1 MIVLKGYKPIAF
13 ESDTTLLVSKKNKVF
28 RYHISKQQMHYLATL
43 PWTIKQKI
51 FSINRIAYRI
61 TRGGIRNGMVF
72 EQSLYCAYGG
82 IIWRIP
88 LHGADGKAP
97 DAVFRF
103 RNGNSPL
110 TFTLVDDELS
120 LATGFTPG
128 IYFGEYF
135 SNPDKK
141 KVDIYRIDKLGTVEN
156 VYTFTA
162 GQINHIH
169 NIVLDTLRRCAWV
182 LTGDFENGAGI
193 WRASDNFSSVACI
206 AGGEQH
212 FRSCVAFAIKEGLLY
227 ATDSQFEQNNIRLLT
242 VDEPCVRSVS
252 LFPVNGPC
260 IYGTDLCGNFI
271 FTTATEPAVGA
282 NVTVKDIISRKSGPG
297 IVKNRS
303 FVYLVTPQLKL
314 YEVLS
319 KGKDIW
325 PYYLAQFGNIL
336 VPSGKNPS
344 VYLVTYSVANRSNDQ
359 STEIR
364 NWEEVKKQAE
374 L

>member
-1 MIVLKGYKPIAF
+1 MIVLKRYKPIAF

-28 RYHISKQQMHYLATL
+28 RYHIAKQQMHYLATL

-61 TRGGIRNGMVF
+61 TRGGIRNGIVF

-120 LATGFTPG
+120 HATGFTPG

-169 NIVLDTLRRCAWV
+169 NIVFDTLRRCAWV

-193 WRASDNFSSVACI
+193 WRASGDFSRVTCI

-212 FRSCVAFAIKEGLLY
+212 FRSCVAFAVKEGLLY

-242 VDEPCVRSVS
+242 VDEPSVRSVP
-252 LFPVNGPC
+252 LFQINGPC
-260 IYGTDLCGNFI
+260 IFGTNLCGNFV

-282 NVTVKDIISRKSGPG
+282 NIIIKDIMSRKRGPG
-297 IVKNRS
+297 IIKNSS
-303 FVYLVTPQLKL
+303 FVYLVTGDLKF
-314 YEVLS
+314 YEVMNNQ
-319 KGKDIW
+319 KDIW
-325 PYYLAQFGNIL
+325 PYYLAQFGNIIL
-336 VPSGKNPS
+336 PLGENFSKYFVS
-344 VYLVTYSVANRSNDQ
+344 YSIANKRNDQ

-364 NWEEVKKQAE
+364 NFREVKNLIEK
-374 L
+374 

>member
-13 ESDTTLLVSKKNKVF
+13 ESETTLLVSKKNKVF
-28 RYHISKQQMHYLATL
+28 RYHIAKQQMHYLATL
-43 PWTIKQKI
+43 PQTIKQKI

-88 LHGADGKAP
+88 LNGADGKAP

-103 RNGNSPL
+103 RNGNCPL
-110 TFTLVDDELS
+110 TFTLVHDQLS
-120 LATGFTPG
+120 QATGFTPG

-141 KVDIYRIDKLGTVEN
+141 KIDIYRIDKLGTVEN
-156 VYTFTA
+156 VYTFEA
-162 GQINHIH
+162 GQVNHIH

-193 WRASDNFSSVACI
+193 WRASGNFNSVTCI
-206 AGGEQH
+206 ARGEQH
-212 FRSCVAFAIKEGLLY
+212 FRSCVAFAVKEGLLY
-227 ATDSQFEQNNIRLLT
+227 ATDSQFEKNSIRLLT
-242 VDEPCVRSVS
+242 VDEPIVQSVP
-252 LFPVNGPC
+252 LFKVNGPC
-260 IYGTDLCGNFI
+260 IYGTVLCGNFV

-282 NVTVKDIISRKSGPG
+282 NITIKDIISRKRGPG
-297 IVKNRS
+297 IIKNSS
-303 FVYLVTPQLKL
+303 FLYLVTEELKF
-314 YEVLS
+314 YELFS
-319 KGKDIW
+319 NQKDIW
-325 PYYLAQFGNIL
+325 PYYLAQFGNIIL
-336 VPSGKNPS
+336 PLGENFSK
-344 VYLVTYSVANRSNDQ
+344 YLVSYSIANKRNDQ

-364 NWEEVKKQAE
+364 NLQEVKNLIE
-374 L
+374 T

>member
-1 MIVLKGYKPIAF
+1 MILLKRYKPIAF

-28 RYHISKQQMHYLATL
+28 RYHIEKQQMHYLATL
-43 PWTIKQKI
+43 PWTVKQKI

-72 EQSLYCAYGG
+72 EQSLYCAYDG

-97 DAVFRF
+97 DVVFRF
-103 RNGNSPL
+103 LNGNSPL
-110 TFTLVDDELS
+110 TFTLVDEKLS
-120 LATGFTPG
+120 HATGFTPG

-193 WRASDNFSSVACI
+193 WRVSGNFSSVTCI

-212 FRSCVAFAIKEGLLY
+212 FRSCVAFAVKEGLLY
-227 ATDSQFEQNNIRLLT
+227 ATDSQFEQNTIRLLT
-242 VDEPCVRSVS
+242 VDEQTVRSVP
-252 LFPVNGPC
+252 LFQVNGPC
-260 IYGTDLCGNFI
+260 IYGTNLCGNFI

-282 NVTVKDIISRKSGPG
+282 NITIKDIISRNRGPG
-297 IVKNRS
+297 TIKNSS
-303 FVYLVTPQLKL
+303 FLYLVTRELKF
-314 YEVLS
+314 YEVMS
-319 KGKDIW
+319 NQKDIW
-325 PYYLAQFGNIL
+325 PYYLAQFGNIIL
-336 VPSGKNPS
+336 PSGENFSK
-344 VYLVTYSVANRSNDQ
+344 YLVSYSIANKRNDQ

-364 NWEEVKKQAE
+364 NFREVKNLIEQ
-374 L
+374 